1 MPLNKDLREFAE
13 LLNSNRV
20 EYLIVGAFAVAYH
33 GFPRYTGDLDI
44 LVRPSPE
51 NARRILNVL
60 SQFGFGGLGVR
71 DYDLEAPG
79 KVIQLGVSPN
89 RIDLVTAISGLTF
102 DEAWASREPGELDGV
117 PVPFIGRSALIHNK
131 ESTGRAKDRGDA
143 EELRRR
149 AQEH

>member
-1 MPLNKDLREFAE
+1 MPLSKDLREFVE

-44 LVRPSPE
+44 FVRPSLE
-51 NARRILNVL
+51 NAQRILDAL

-71 DYDLEAPG
+71 LEDISAPG
-79 KVIQLGVSPN
+79 KVVQLGIPPN
-89 RIDLVTAISGLTF
+89 RIDLLTAISGLTF
-102 DEAWASREPGELDGV
+102 DEAWASREAADLNGV
-117 PVPFIGRSALIHNK
+117 PVAFIGKTALIRNK
-131 ESTGRAKDRGDA
+131 ESTSRAKDRGDA

-149 AQEH
+149 T

>member
-1 MPLNKDLREFAE
+1 MPLSKDLREFVE

-44 LVRPSPE
+44 FVRPSLE
-51 NARRILNVL
+51 NAQRILDVL

-71 DYDLEAPG
+71 LEDISAPG
-79 KVIQLGVSPN
+79 KVVQLGIPPN
-89 RIDLVTAISGLTF
+89 RIDLLTAISGLTF
-102 DEAWASREPGELDGV
+102 DEAWASREAADLNGV
-117 PVPFIGRSALIHNK
+117 PVAFIGKTALIRNK
-131 ESTGRAKDRGDA
+131 ESTSRAKDRGDA

-149 AQEH
+149 T